1 MNKTYICTHCQSD
14 DILHLAWTRWN
25 NLLACFEMVQSV
37 GRQSRCGK
45 CDATFHYLQP
55 TPLPDTKPEA

>member
-1 MNKTYICTHCQSD
+1 MKRSYICTQCQSD

-25 NLLACFEMVQSV
+25 DQIECFEMVQAV

-45 CDATFHYLQP
+45 CDTTFSYLQS
-55 TPLPDTKPEA
+55 TPEVEA

>member
-1 MNKTYICTHCQSD
+1 MKRHYICTHCKSD

-25 NLLACFEMVQSV
+25 DRIACFEMVQSV

-55 TPLPDTKPEA
+55 KPASEAKA